1 MQDNTVLLRLRES
14 MKRENVTYYIVPTSD
29 YHQSEYVSEF
39 FKTLEYVFGF
49 TGSAGTIVISKEDA
63 GLWTDGR
70 YFIQA
75 ERELVGSGITLF
87 RMQEEG
93 VPSVIEYIAARAES
107 GDTIAFDGRIVAME
121 FAEQLSSQIEKG
133 VIINYH
139 MDLVGELWKERP
151 ELLPHDVFRLKE
163 DMAGRSTAEKLDEL
177 RNDIRKKQGTAMLL
191 AKPEDIM
198 WLFNIRGSDVE
209 YNPIAFSYA
218 IIFENMAELYLYEE
232 AVNEDLRNELSGEN
246 ISLLPYEK
254 IYEHKGTG
262 KLLLDRGAVSIAL
275 YDKMREYYVIDFVKN
290 HEMIQKAIKNQTEIS
305 ECQKAH
311 ILDGIAVTRLIYYL
325 KKMLYLERS
334 TVTELTECDVVEMI
348 ESFRCE
354 YPEYLYPSFATIAA
368 YNENA
373 AMMHYKPVENQ
384 CAKIAA
390 EGMLLVDTGGQYY
403 GATTDITR
411 TIVLGDITREQ
422 KEHYTA
428 VVKGMLNLLNANFL
442 YGCTGRNLDILARMP
457 IWKLGI
463 DYRCGTGHGV
473 GSFLCVHEGPQ
484 AFRWR
489 ASDSLPEVVLEPGMV
504 ITDEPGIYI
513 EGKYGIRIE
522 NELLCVERE
531 KTEWGRFLG
540 FEVLTYAPID
550 LDAIIPEQMTKE
562 EKEWLNVYHRKVFE
576 MLCPHLEDDEKKWL
590 SKYAHEI

>member
-1 MQDNTVLLRLRES
+1 MQDRTVLLRFREL
-14 MKRENVTYYIVPTSD
+14 MRHENVTYYIIPTSD
-29 YHQSEYVSEF
+29 YHQSEYVCDF
-39 FKTLEYVFGF
+39 FKTIEYVFGF
-49 TGSAGTIVISKEDA
+49 TGSAGTIVISQEEA

-75 ERELVGSGITLF
+75 EKELAGSEIKLF

-93 VPSVIEYIAARAES
+93 VPSVREYIASKAKS
-107 GDTIAFDGRIVAME
+107 GDTIAFDGRIVAVE
-121 FAEQLSSQIEKG
+121 FVEQLRSSIKNG
-133 VIINYH
+133 VVIRYQ
-139 MDLVGELWKERP
+139 MDLVGELWKDRP
-151 ELLPHDVFRLKE
+151 ELIPHDVYRLKE
-163 DMAGRSTAEKLDEL
+163 DIAGRSTTEKLSEL
-177 RNDIRKKQGTAMLL
+177 RSCIRKKQGTAMLL
-191 AKPEDIM
+191 TKPEDIM

-218 IIFENMAELYLYEE
+218 IVFEDTAELYLYDE
-232 AVNEDLRNELSGEN
+232 AVNEDLRKELSEED
-246 ISLLPYEK
+246 ILLLPYEK
-254 IYEHKGTG
+254 IYVHKGVG
-262 KLLLDRGAVSIAL
+262 KLLMDKSAVSISL
-275 YDKMREYYVIDFVKN
+275 YDLMQEGYEVNFVKN

-305 ECQKAH
+305 ECKKAH
-311 ILDGIAVTRLIYYL
+311 ILDGVAVTRLIYYL
-325 KKMLYLERS
+325 KKMLCMEKN

-373 AMMHYKPVENQ
+373 AMMHYKPIENQ

-390 EGMLLVDTGGQYY
+390 SGLLLIDTGGQYY

-411 TIVLGDITREQ
+411 TIALGDITREQ

-442 YGCTGRNLDILARMP
+442 YGCTGRNLDILARLP

-463 DYRCGTGHGV
+463 DYRCSTGHGV

-513 EGKYGIRIE
+513 EGEYGIRIE
-522 NELLCVERE
+522 NELLCVEKER
-531 KTEWGRFLG
+531 TEWGRFLG

-550 LDAIIPEQMTKE
+550 LDAIIPELMTKE
-562 EKEWLNVYHRKVFE
+562 EREWLNVYHRKVFE
-576 MLCPHLEDDEKKWL
+576 MFCPYLEDEEKKWL
-590 SKYAHEI
+590 SDYTHEI